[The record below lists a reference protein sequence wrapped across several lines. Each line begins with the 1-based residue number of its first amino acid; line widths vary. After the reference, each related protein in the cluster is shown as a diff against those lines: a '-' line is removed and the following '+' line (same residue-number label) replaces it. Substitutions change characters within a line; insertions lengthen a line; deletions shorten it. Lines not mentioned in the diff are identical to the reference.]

1 MDPWTPINGI
11 TLERYAEL
19 SASMAGETD
28 REKQALL
35 AGQQGVQRPDW
46 EAASAGW
53 QARMADP
60 ALMGQVAQRYW
71 PLYNAAVARRQ
82 APGGLHG
89 PQGAPGYPAPYPQ
102 QPSYNAQAQDLGS
115 QMGNALNSFGN
126 ALGSFV
132 DGAVG
137 AFAVGS
143 RVMVQW
149 SDGNRYP
156 ATVSQPIMNGQLEV
170 AFPDGRRIWVP
181 QGVVSAIY

>member
-11 TLERYAEL
+11 TLDRYAEL

-35 AGQQGVQRPDW
+35 AEQQGVPRPDW

-60 ALMGQVAQRYW
+60 ALQGQVAQRYW

-82 APGGLHG
+82 APA
-89 PQGAPGYPAPYPQ
+89 GAPGYPAPYPQ
-102 QPSYNAQAQDLGS
+102 QPHYNAQAQDIGN
-115 QMGNALNSFGN
+115 QVGNALNSFGN

-143 RVMVQW
+143 RVMVRW
-149 SDGNRYP
+149 SDGNAYP
-156 ATVSQPIMNGQLEV
+156 ATVSQPTMNGQIEV

-181 QGVVSAIY
+181 QAVVSAVY